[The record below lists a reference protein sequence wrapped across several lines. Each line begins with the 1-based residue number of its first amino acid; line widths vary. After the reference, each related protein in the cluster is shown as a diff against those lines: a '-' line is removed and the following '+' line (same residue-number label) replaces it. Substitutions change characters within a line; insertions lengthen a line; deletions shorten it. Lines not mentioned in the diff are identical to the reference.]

1 MPTALNLLMLLAV
14 VGTLVIMGVVTA
26 SVLRPGPHAA
36 VVIISAVIFGATL
49 LLIRDFDQPYSGIT
63 GRDPDQTYVRA
74 QPDGR
79 RAPRPAAVRRPRSA
93 ARHARLP
100 SHHEPA
106 AVTAAGRT
114 FASKTRRCGTASLA
128 ARASFAALPVAV
140 NRSARSSS
148 RCSARKAPISP

>member
-63 GRDPDQTYVRA
+63 GRDPDQTTFVRNLMA
-74 QPDGR
+74 AELRDPLPCDDRGLPLDMPGF
-79 RAPRPAAVRRPRSA
+79 RA
-93 ARHARLP
+93 
-100 SHHEPA
+100 
-106 AVTAAGRT
+106 TT
-114 FASKTRRCGTASLA
+114 
-128 ARASFAALPVAV
+128 
-140 NRSARSSS
+140 
-148 RCSARKAPISP
+148 SPLQ